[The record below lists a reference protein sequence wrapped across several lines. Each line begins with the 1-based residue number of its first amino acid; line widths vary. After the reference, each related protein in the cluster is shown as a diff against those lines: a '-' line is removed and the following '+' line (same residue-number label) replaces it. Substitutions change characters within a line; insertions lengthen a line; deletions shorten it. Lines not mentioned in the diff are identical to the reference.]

1 MNQRERVFGKA
12 GFTVVDMEW
21 TASNIFAGA
30 AGHSATAW
38 ARPRQLL
45 RTLDLLAVLAAFVV
59 AALLFT
65 GRFAE
70 QSFSLAADLVFQ
82 GMICAVVLFL
92 LYRDGQYSADRRMSN
107 VADLVSVVKNA
118 ALAFFFVCGLWLA
131 TDGFFTGYRDQ
142 SRMLVFTAMLIFA
155 GVLALNRLALTW
167 YQRRL
172 FAQGEGTRK
181 VLLVGQGVTAEEFV
195 DFLEKR
201 PRLGLRCTATM
212 PARGDAFSVERIRTM
227 LGSGEVSD
235 VILALDPAER
245 EDFDRI
251 SRDLSYAGL
260 GFRVVPSLFEESLR
274 ATRASGFRGVSV
286 FNVDVDPL
294 DHVQRTLKRA
304 LDVTVS
310 LAALVVLAPALAC
323 IAVAVKLDSRGPV
336 IFRQVR
342 LGIGGRPF
350 EILKFRTMVV
360 DAEARLVEL
369 AAHDEGDGPHFKMR
383 HDPRITRVGAFLR
396 RWSMDELLQFVNVLR
411 GDMSLVGPRPPLPRE
426 VDKYDTPALIRLRG
440 KPGIT
445 GLWQVS
451 GRKDLEFDDMVRL
464 DRQYL
469 ENWSLS
475 LDLNVLLRT
484 VSVVLARRG
493 AY

>member
-1 MNQRERVFGKA
+1 MDWV
-12 GFTVVDMEW
+12 
-21 TASNIFAGA
+21 ASNCFEGA
-30 AGHSATAW
+30 FSRSAMAW
-38 ARPRQLL
+38 ARPRRLL
-45 RTLDLLAVLAAFVV
+45 VSFDLLAVLLAFV
-59 AALLFT
+59 AAGLLFT
-65 GRFAE
+65 GGFAE
-70 QSFSLAADLVFQ
+70 QSFHVTADLLFQ
-82 GMICAVVLFL
+82 AMICASMLFL
-92 LYRDGQYSADRRMSN
+92 LYRDGQYSADRRMSR
-107 VADLVSVVKNA
+107 VADLLSVAKNA
-118 ALAFFFVCGLWLA
+118 ALAFFFVCGVWLA

-142 SRMLVFTAMLIFA
+142 SRRLVFTAMLIFA
-155 GVLALNRLALTW
+155 GLLALNRLALTW

-172 FAQGEGTRK
+172 FAHGEGTRN
-181 VLLVGQGVTAEEFV
+181 VLVLGQGATAREFT

-212 PARGDAFSVERIRTM
+212 PASGSAFSVTRIRGM
-227 LGSGEVSD
+227 LASGEVTD
-235 VILALDPAER
+235 LVLALDPDER
-245 EDFDRI
+245 DDFDRI

-260 GFRVVPSLFEESLR
+260 TFRVVPSLFEETLR

-310 LAALVVLAPALAC
+310 LAALLVLAPLLLALAL
-323 IAVAVKLDSRGPV
+323 AVRIDSKGPV

-360 DAEARLVEL
+360 DAEARLAEL
-369 AAHDEGDGPHFKMR
+369 ACHDEGDGPHFKMR

-396 RWSMDELLQFVNVLR
+396 RWSMDELPQFFNVLR
-411 GDMSLVGPRPPLPRE
+411 GDMGLVGPRPPLPRE
-426 VDKYDTPALIRLRG
+426 VDKYDTPDLIRLRG

-469 ENWSLS
+469 ENWSIG

-484 VSVVLARRG
+484 VSVVLAKKG